1 MSLRQIIVS
10 APKDA
15 LPDILR
21 QAEEHE
27 ALSTT
32 ATADLHNTDH
42 ICVHILATQDH
53 RQALL
58 DRLQSLMGG
67 RDDWR
72 ITLLPVETTI
82 PFPEKEKEEEEKE
95 DDATKD
101 ARKNRGGQSREEIY
115 NNVWK
120 QAQTDRNYLVF
131 VVLST
136 VVAAFGMI
144 ADNVAVVVGAM
155 VIAPLLGPNLALAV
169 GVALGD
175 GKLMGR
181 AITTNAAGIAV
192 ALGLSLLIGAVW
204 PVDAA
209 SKELMSRTQV
219 GFDGM
224 AIALASGAAA
234 ALSLVTGLSSALVG
248 VMVAVALLP
257 PTAAIGL
264 FLGAGHP
271 EFALGAALLLC
282 VNVACVNLA
291 AQVVMLSRGI
301 TPRTWFEKKQAR
313 RSSLINGGIW
323 LGLLIALAVLLW
335 VRTPVTG

>member
-58 DRLQSLMGG
+58 DRLQSLMGT

-82 PFPEKEKEEEEKE
+82 PFPEKEKEEEE

-192 ALGLSLLIGAVW
+192 ALALSLLIGAVW

>member
-10 APKDA
+10 APQDA

-32 ATADLHNTDH
+32 ATADLHNADH
-42 ICVHILATQDH
+42 VCVHILATQDT

-67 RDDWR
+67 REGWR

-95 DDATKD
+95 AAKKD
-101 ARKNRGGQSREEIY
+101 ARKHRGGQSREEIY

-120 QAQTDRNYLVF
+120 QAQTDRNYIVF

-155 VIAPLLGPNLALAV
+155 VIAPLLGPNLAFAV

-175 GKLMGR
+175 GKLMAR

-204 PVDAA
+204 PVDAT
-209 SKELMSRTQV
+209 SKELMSRTTV

-264 FLGAGHP
+264 FLGAGLP
-271 EFALGAALLLC
+271 AYALGALLLLC

-313 RSSLINGGIW
+313 RSTLVNGGIW

-335 VRTPVTG
+335 LRTPVTG

>member
-58 DRLQSLMGG
+58 DRLQSLMGT
-67 RDDWR
+67 RDNWR

-82 PFPEKEKEEEEKE
+82 PFPEKEEDEEE
-95 DDATKD
+95 DDDKTD

-204 PVDAA
+204 PVDAT

-264 FLGAGHP
+264 FLGAGLP
-271 EFALGAALLLC
+271 AFALGALLLLC

>member
-32 ATADLHNTDH
+32 AQADLHNTDH
-42 ICVHILATQDH
+42 VCVHILATQDT

-82 PFPEKEKEEEEKE
+82 PFPEREKEEEEDAEKKE
-95 DDATKD
+95 
-101 ARKNRGGQSREEIY
+101 ARKHRGGQSREEIY

-175 GKLMGR
+175 GKLMAR
-181 AITTNAAGIAV
+181 AITTNAAGLAV
-192 ALGLSLLIGAVW
+192 ALTLSLLIGAVW

-264 FLGAGHP
+264 FLGAGLP
-271 EFALGAALLLC
+271 AFALGALLLLC

-301 TPRTWFEKKQAR
+301 TPRTWYEKKQAR

-335 VRTPVTG
+335 LRTPVTG

>member
-58 DRLQSLMGG
+58 DRLQSLMGT

-82 PFPEKEKEEEEKE
+82 PFPEKEKEEEE

-192 ALGLSLLIGAVW
+192 ALVLSLLIGAVW

>member
-58 DRLQSLMGG
+58 DRLQSLMGT

-82 PFPEKEKEEEEKE
+82 PFPEKEKEEEE

>member
-58 DRLQSLMGG
+58 DRLQSLMGT

-82 PFPEKEKEEEEKE
+82 PFPEKEKEEEE

-136 VVAAFGMI
+136 VVLAFGMI

-264 FLGAGHP
+264 FLGAGLP
-271 EFALGAALLLC
+271 ENALGAALLLC

>member
-42 ICVHILATQDH
+42 VCVHILATQDH

-58 DRLQSLMGG
+58 DRLQSLMGT

-82 PFPEKEKEEEEKE
+82 PFPEKEKEEEE

-264 FLGAGHP
+264 FLGAGLP

-291 AQVVMLSRGI
+291 AQVDMLSRGI

>member
-10 APKDA
+10 APKDT

-42 ICVHILATQDH
+42 ICVHILATQH
-53 RQALL
+53 TRQALL
-58 DRLQSLMGG
+58 DRLQSLMGP

-82 PFPEKEKEEEEKE
+82 PFPEEEKEEEE
-95 DDATKD
+95 DDATKA
-101 ARKNRGGQSREEIY
+101 ARKTRGGQSREEIY

-175 GKLMGR
+175 SKLMGR
-181 AITTNAAGIAV
+181 AITTNAAGIAL

-204 PVDAA
+204 PVDAT

-264 FLGAGHP
+264 FLGAGLP
-271 EFALGAALLLC
+271 ENALGAALLLC

-313 RSSLINGGIW
+313 RSTLINGGIW